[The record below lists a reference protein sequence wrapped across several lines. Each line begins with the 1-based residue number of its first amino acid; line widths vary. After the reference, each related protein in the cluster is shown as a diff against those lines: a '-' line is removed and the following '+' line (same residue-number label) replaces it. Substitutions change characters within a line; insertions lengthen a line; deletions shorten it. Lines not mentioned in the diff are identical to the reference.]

1 MFDLR
6 KHLLGLAGA
15 AALALGAAA
24 PAAAAPTFGNI
35 PGGTGFNDSLI
46 PLGLTTPLNGWYGAT
61 LYLVGGPAQITAT
74 ILGSEAGFSNS
85 FTFGGVTYTDPAGG
99 NIFNPGGLPDPD
111 GAGPIQTSWVVNN
124 VGSGILGFSF
134 CTSGGGAIP
143 AGCVANGSNPDD
155 FGGAAGTA
163 PNYFISFENQN
174 AAGGQLAYLFF
185 DDGGG
190 ANDDN
195 HDDLVVKLAITGGS
209 FVVPLPAAAWLML
222 AGLGGLGLMARRRS
236 AA

>member
-1 MFDLR
+1 MSDLR
-6 KHLLGLAGA
+6 KRLLGLAGA
-15 AALALGAAA
+15 AALALGVAA
-24 PAAAAPTFGNI
+24 PASAAVFGSI
-35 PGGTGFNDSLI
+35 PEGAQNDALA
-46 PLGLTTPLNGWYGAT
+46 PLGLSDPLNGWYGAT

-74 ILGSEAGFSNS
+74 ILGEEAGFINS
-85 FTFGGVTYTDPAGG
+85 FTFGGTTYTGG
-99 NIFNPGGLPDPD
+99 PDGFNPGGLPDPD

-124 VGSGILGFSF
+124 VPSGQLTFSF
-134 CTSGGGAIP
+134 CTNSGSGPADDCVFNGANPNDKGGL
-143 AGCVANGSNPDD
+143 AGS
-155 FGGAAGTA
+155 A

-174 AAGGQLAYLFF
+174 AGGGQLAYLFF

-222 AGLGGLGLMARRRS
+222 AGLGGLGLMSRRRS